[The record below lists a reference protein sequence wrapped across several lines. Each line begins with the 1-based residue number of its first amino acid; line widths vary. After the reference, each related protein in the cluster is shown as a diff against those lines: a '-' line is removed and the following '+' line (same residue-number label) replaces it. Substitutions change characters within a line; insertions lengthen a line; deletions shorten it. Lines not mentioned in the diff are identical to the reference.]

1 MGYNAP
7 GRCGDDSRLQKALA
21 FSRQMGT
28 VRGTTSGMTETS
40 QHHDFHL
47 DWALLE
53 LAASRFPAGLG
64 HLSNVSTHVSHLSST

>member
-7 GRCGDDSRLQKALA
+7 NRSGDDSRLQKALA

-28 VRGTTSGMTETS
+28 VRDMTSGMTETS
-40 QHHDFHL
+40 RHHDCRL

-64 HLSNVSTHVSHLSST
+64 CLSNVRTHALHLSSA